1 MSVTAL
7 SIAGSVAGLLA
18 IASPTQ
24 AQTTHPSFL
33 SSSAADTKN
42 AALYSTAIH
51 DSVVHAILSAKARE
65 HRGEHMEL
73 LPLST
78 EQMSIPDSRI
88 ELAQVSD
95 TLNARMRR
103 DRTSESAEGFR
114 LDSLPIVGDL
124 LDESGNLNMGIN
136 LPFDIN
142 IDSVMGETGL
152 VFSTDFKVN

>member
-1 MSVTAL
+1 
-7 SIAGSVAGLLA
+7 
-18 IASPTQ
+18 
-24 AQTTHPSFL
+24 
-33 SSSAADTKN
+33 
-42 AALYSTAIH
+42 
-51 DSVVHAILSAKARE
+51 
-65 HRGEHMEL
+65 MEL